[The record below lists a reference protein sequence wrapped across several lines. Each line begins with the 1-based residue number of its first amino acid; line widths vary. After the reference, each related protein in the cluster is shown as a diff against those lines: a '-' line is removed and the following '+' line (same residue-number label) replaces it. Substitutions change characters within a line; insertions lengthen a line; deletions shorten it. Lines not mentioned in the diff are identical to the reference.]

1 MAICY
6 YDDILFILLHQYQK
20 NKLLLIF
27 IMIYNVGKDSRFREK
42 DIIFDFQI
50 SKFET
55 KLIFLFHNNVLNFSV

>member
-6 YDDILFILLHQYQK
+6 YDDILFILLQQCQK

-27 IMIYNVGKDSRFREK
+27 IMIYNIWKDSRFREK
-42 DIIFDFQI
+42 DKFIRFQI
-50 SKFET
+50 NKFES